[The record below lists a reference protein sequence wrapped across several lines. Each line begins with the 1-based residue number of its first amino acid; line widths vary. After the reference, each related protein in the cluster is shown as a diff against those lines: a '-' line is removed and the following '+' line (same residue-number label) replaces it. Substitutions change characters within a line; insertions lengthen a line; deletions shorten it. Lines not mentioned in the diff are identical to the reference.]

1 MLDEQDTN
9 TCAMS
14 NEQQS
19 ISACANDG
27 DAASNDGDAAS
38 NDGDAASE
46 NNDFE
51 QQSGLQADHT
61 AQSTV
66 SFSSDTCGLES
77 NAASENGEN
86 GAVQERSQVGDQIN
100 AIDND
105 YAPDREGEL
114 GDPVHPPPPMSFQ
127 VLNRLEPSGQSSPMR
142 SPGTI
147 QYLDDLKKGCPTQA
161 EIEALFKGNE
171 LTDSDSL

>member
-1 MLDEQDTN
+1 DEQQDTNTRSMVDEQDTN

-19 ISACANDG
+19 ISACANDGDAASNDG

-66 SFSSDTCGLES
+66 SFSSDPCGPES
-77 NAASENGEN
+77 NAASENGE
-86 GAVQERSQVGDQIN
+86 
-100 AIDND
+100 
-105 YAPDREGEL
+105 
-114 GDPVHPPPPMSFQ
+114 
-127 VLNRLEPSGQSSPMR
+127 
-142 SPGTI
+142 
-147 QYLDDLKKGCPTQA
+147 
-161 EIEALFKGNE
+161 
-171 LTDSDSL
+171 